1 MSSTESPDSPAPGN
15 HRWWALAVIA
25 TAQLMVVLDATIVN
39 IALPSVQ
46 AELGLSDA
54 NRQWVVTAYA
64 LAFGGLL
71 LLGGRISGAIGHRR
85 AFVIGLA
92 GFAVASA
99 LGGAAE
105 GAGLLFTA
113 RAGQGVFAALLAPAA
128 LSLLTV
134 TFVEAR
140 ERSRAFGVFAA
151 VGAGGS
157 AVGMVAG
164 GILTEHANWR
174 WCLYVNIP
182 IAAAALLGAFFL
194 PRGTARPGLRSFD
207 IPGVI
212 TSAAGLVALVYA
224 FTLAEGRGWGDQVV
238 LLLLTAGAAL
248 LGLFVLVES
257 RISLPLLPLRIITHR
272 IRGGALLTI
281 GLTQV
286 AMFGFYLFMTY
297 YMQGVLRY
305 SPVQAGV
312 VFLLTAAGIAVG
324 ATGVAGTLLPR
335 ITPRLLIVAGLAITA
350 AGMLIL
356 TRLTADTDN
365 VFALYLLPAQLLIG
379 LGLGCVMTPAT
390 SLATAQVSTTDAGIA
405 SAAYNAVQQLGGAL
419 GTALLNTLAASVA
432 AAAIVAKGVSAD
444 SATVQ
449 GFSVALTVAAG
460 VLLAAALIGWLVIGN
475 DRPRTTTDLDKRELN
490 TLPN

>member
-1 MSSTESPDSPAPGN
+1 MSSTESPGSTLTGD
-15 HRWWALAVIA
+15 HRWWGLAVIA

-46 AELGLSDA
+46 SDLGLSDV

-99 LGGAAE
+99 LGGAAD

-164 GILTEHANWR
+164 GFLTEHANWR
-174 WCLYVNIP
+174 WCLFVNIP
-182 IAAAALLGAFFL
+182 IAAAALLGAIFL
-194 PRGTARPGLRSFD
+194 PRGTARSGLRSFD
-207 IPGVI
+207 IRGVI

-238 LLLLTAGAAL
+238 LLLLAAGVAL
-248 LGLFVLVES
+248 LGLFILVES

-297 YMQGVLRY
+297 YMQGVLQY

-324 ATGVAGTLLPR
+324 STGVAGTLLPR
-335 ITPRLLIVAGLAITA
+335 IHPRLLIVAGLAVTA

-365 VFALYLLPAQLLIG
+365 VFALHLLPAQLLIG

-405 SAAYNAVQQLGGAL
+405 SAAYNVVQQLGGAL
-419 GTALLNTLAASVA
+419 GTALLNSLAASVA
-432 AAAIVAKGVSAD
+432 AIALTTQGASVD
-444 SATVQ
+444 SATVR

-460 VLLAAALIGWLVIGN
+460 VLVAAALIGWLVIGN
-475 DRPRTTTDLDKRELN
+475 DHPRNTTDLDERELN